1 MISLKNLSQAFRQAG
16 RNVGILTEILN
27 YSTKTKDGF
36 VEYIILYSDLQV
48 DTKTIMDKINITLY
62 INGDKYSIAVE
73 PWRTLAE
80 VLREDLNL
88 IGTKIGCETG
98 DCGAC
103 TVLINGQSVTSCLIL
118 AVESDGKE
126 ITTIEGLSTKGD
138 VLHPI
143 QEAFVEQ
150 GAIQCGY
157 CTPGMI
163 LSAKY
168 LLDKDPEP
176 SETQIRQALSGNLC
190 RCTGYNRIVKAVMAA
205 SKKMK
210 LESRESD

>member
-1 MISLKNLSQAFRQAG
+1 M
-16 RNVGILTEILN
+16 V
-27 YSTKTKDGF
+27 
-36 VEYIILYSDLQV
+36 
-48 DTKTIMDKINITLY
+48 KINITLY
-62 INGDKYSIAVE
+62 VNGDKYHIAVE
-73 PWRTLAE
+73 PWRTLSQ

-103 TVLINGQSVTSCLIL
+103 TVLINGKSVTSCLSL

-126 ITTIEGLSTKGD
+126 ITTIEGLSPQGD
-138 VLHPI
+138 ILDPI
-143 QEAFVEQ
+143 QKAFVEQ

-168 LLDKDPEP
+168 LLDRNPEP
-176 SETQIRQALSGNLC
+176 TELEIRQALSGNLC
-190 RCTGYNRIVKAVMAA
+190 RCTGYNRIVKAVLAA
-205 SKKMK
+205 SKKIK
-210 LESRESD
+210 FESGESD

>member
-1 MISLKNLSQAFRQAG
+1 VKA
-16 RNVGILTEILN
+16 
-27 YSTKTKDGF
+27 
-36 VEYIILYSDLQV
+36 
-48 DTKTIMDKINITLY
+48 NITLY
-62 INGDKYSIAVE
+62 INGDTYTVAVE

-103 TVLINGQSVTSCLIL
+103 TVLINGKSVTSCLSL

-126 ITTIEGLSTKGD
+126 ITTIEGMSTGAD
-138 VLHPI
+138 MHPI

-168 LLDKDPEP
+168 LLDKNPEP
-176 SETQIRQALSGNLC
+176 TELQIRQALSGNLC
-190 RCTGYNRIVKAVMAA
+190 RCTGYNRIVKAVIAA
-205 SKKMK
+205 GEKIK
-210 LESRESD
+210 LKSRESD

>member
-1 MISLKNLSQAFRQAG
+1 MAK
-16 RNVGILTEILN
+16 V
-27 YSTKTKDGF
+27 
-36 VEYIILYSDLQV
+36 
-48 DTKTIMDKINITLY
+48 NITLH
-62 INGDKYSIAVE
+62 INGDTYSIAVE

-88 IGTKIGCETG
+88 IGTKIGCGTG

-103 TVLINGQSVTSCLIL
+103 TVLINGKSVTSCMSL
-118 AVESDGKE
+118 AIESDGKE

-138 VLHPI
+138 PCGTLHPI
-143 QEAFVEQ
+143 QEAFVQE

-168 LLDKDPEP
+168 LLDRNPEP
-176 SETQIRQALSGNLC
+176 TELEIRQALSGNLC
-190 RCTGYNRIVKAVMAA
+190 RCTGYNRIVKAIMAA
-205 SKKMK
+205 SKKINQQNP
-210 LESRESD
+210 ESD

>member
-1 MISLKNLSQAFRQAG
+1 MA
-16 RNVGILTEILN
+16 
-27 YSTKTKDGF
+27 
-36 VEYIILYSDLQV
+36 
-48 DTKTIMDKINITLY
+48 KINITLH
-62 INGDKYSIAVE
+62 INGDTYPIAVE

-88 IGTKIGCETG
+88 IGTKIGCGTG

-103 TVLINGQSVTSCLIL
+103 TVLINGKSVTSCLSL
-118 AVESDGKE
+118 AIESDGKE
-126 ITTIEGLSTKGD
+126 ITTIEGLSTIAAERTRDERRGTISGT
-138 VLHPI
+138 LHPI
-143 QEAFVEQ
+143 QEAFIEH

-168 LLDKDPEP
+168 LLDRNPEP
-176 SETQIRQALSGNLC
+176 TELEVRQALSGNLC

-205 SKKMK
+205 SKKIK
-210 LESRESD
+210 QQNSGDRK

>member
-1 MISLKNLSQAFRQAG
+1 MVK
-16 RNVGILTEILN
+16 V
-27 YSTKTKDGF
+27 
-36 VEYIILYSDLQV
+36 
-48 DTKTIMDKINITLY
+48 NITLY
-62 INGDKYSIAVE
+62 INGDKYSVAVE

-103 TVLINGQSVTSCLIL
+103 TVLIDGKSVTSCLSL

-126 ITTIEGLSTKGD
+126 ITTIEGLSNGASM
-138 VLHPI
+138 HPI
-143 QEAFVEQ
+143 QEAFVEH

-163 LSAKY
+163 LSAKH
-168 LLDKDPEP
+168 LLDKNPEP
-176 SETQIRQALSGNLC
+176 TELQIRQALSGNLC
-190 RCTGYNRIVKAVMAA
+190 RCTGYNRIIKAVTAA
-205 SKKMK
+205 SEKIKRK
-210 LESRESD
+210 SRESD

>member
-1 MISLKNLSQAFRQAG
+1 LRQAG
-16 RNVGILTEILN
+16 CNVGILTEILN

-36 VEYIILYSDLQV
+36 VEYMILYSDLQV
-48 DTKTIMDKINITLY
+48 DIKTVMDKINITLY

-103 TVLINGQSVTSCLIL
+103 TVLINGQSVTSCLTL

-168 LLDKDPEP
+168 LLDKNPEP
-176 SETQIRQALSGNLC
+176 TESQIRQALSGNLC

-210 LESRESD
+210 LEPRPSRASVSNEESD

>member
-1 MISLKNLSQAFRQAG
+1 MVK
-16 RNVGILTEILN
+16 V
-27 YSTKTKDGF
+27 
-36 VEYIILYSDLQV
+36 
-48 DTKTIMDKINITLY
+48 NITLH

-73 PWRTLAE
+73 PWRTLSE
-80 VLREDLNL
+80 VLREDLNM

-103 TVLINGQSVTSCLIL
+103 TVLINGQSVTSCLSL

-126 ITTIEGLSTKGD
+126 ITTIEGLSTQGD
-138 VLHPI
+138 TLHPI

-168 LLDKDPEP
+168 LLDRNPEP
-176 SETQIRQALSGNLC
+176 TESQIRQALSGNLC
-190 RCTGYNRIVKAVMAA
+190 RCTGYNLIVKAVMAA
-205 SKKMK
+205 SKKIK
-210 LESRESD
+210 IKSDPSRASLRSEHSGSKTGSNEESG

>member
-1 MISLKNLSQAFRQAG
+1 MK
-16 RNVGILTEILN
+16 V
-27 YSTKTKDGF
+27 
-36 VEYIILYSDLQV
+36 
-48 DTKTIMDKINITLY
+48 NITLY
-62 INGDKYSIAVE
+62 INGDKYTIAVE

-103 TVLINGQSVTSCLIL
+103 TVLINGKSVTSCLSL

-126 ITTIEGLSTKGD
+126 ITTIEGLSTGAD
-138 VLHPI
+138 LHPI

-168 LLDKDPEP
+168 LLDKNPNPTEL
-176 SETQIRQALSGNLC
+176 QIRQALSGNLC
-190 RCTGYNRIVKAVMAA
+190 RCTGYNRIVKAVIAA
-205 SKKMK
+205 SEK
-210 LESRESD
+210 LKRKSGASD

>member
-1 MISLKNLSQAFRQAG
+1 MK
-16 RNVGILTEILN
+16 V
-27 YSTKTKDGF
+27 
-36 VEYIILYSDLQV
+36 
-48 DTKTIMDKINITLY
+48 NITLY
-62 INGDKYSIAVE
+62 INGDKYTVAVE

-103 TVLINGQSVTSCLIL
+103 TVLINGKSVTSCLSL

-126 ITTIEGLSTKGD
+126 ITTIEGLSTGAD
-138 VLHPI
+138 LHPI

-163 LSAKY
+163 LSAKH
-168 LLDKDPEP
+168 LLDKNPEP
-176 SETQIRQALSGNLC
+176 TELQIRQSLSGNLC
-190 RCTGYNRIVKAVMAA
+190 RCTGYNRIIKAVTAA
-205 SKKMK
+205 SKKIK
-210 LESRESD
+210 IKSRESD

>member
-1 MISLKNLSQAFRQAG
+1 MAK
-16 RNVGILTEILN
+16 V
-27 YSTKTKDGF
+27 
-36 VEYIILYSDLQV
+36 
-48 DTKTIMDKINITLY
+48 NITLY
-62 INGDKYSIAVE
+62 INGDTYHIAVE

-103 TVLINGQSVTSCLIL
+103 TVLINGQSVTSCLSL

-126 ITTIEGLSTKGD
+126 ITTIEGLSSSAKNGSGG
-138 VLHPI
+138 HPI

-168 LLDKDPEP
+168 LLDRNPEP
-176 SETQIRQALSGNLC
+176 TETQIRQALSGNLC
-190 RCTGYNRIVKAVMAA
+190 RCTGYNSIVKAVIAA
-205 SKKMK
+205 SKKIK
-210 LESRESD
+210 LKRPRLD

>member
-1 MISLKNLSQAFRQAG
+1 MAK
-16 RNVGILTEILN
+16 V
-27 YSTKTKDGF
+27 
-36 VEYIILYSDLQV
+36 
-48 DTKTIMDKINITLY
+48 NITLHV
-62 INGDKYSIAVE
+62 NGDKYHLAVE
-73 PWRTLAE
+73 PWRTLSE

-103 TVLINGQSVTSCLIL
+103 TVLINGKSVTSCLSL
-118 AVESDGKE
+118 AIESDGKE
-126 ITTIEGLSTKGD
+126 ITTIEGLSTQGD
-138 VLHPI
+138 TLHPI

-168 LLDKDPEP
+168 LLDQNPEP
-176 SETQIRQALSGNLC
+176 TELQVRQALSGNLC
-190 RCTGYNRIVKAVMAA
+190 RCTGYYLIVKAVMAA
-205 SKKMK
+205 SKKIK
-210 LESRESD
+210 LQPEESD

>member
-1 MISLKNLSQAFRQAG
+1 M
-16 RNVGILTEILN
+16 V
-27 YSTKTKDGF
+27 
-36 VEYIILYSDLQV
+36 
-48 DTKTIMDKINITLY
+48 KINITLHV
-62 INGDKYSIAVE
+62 NGDKYPVAVE

-88 IGTKIGCETG
+88 IGTKIGCQTG

-103 TVLINGQSVTSCLIL
+103 TVLINGKSVTSCLSL
-118 AVESDGKE
+118 AIESDGKE
-126 ITTIEGLSTKGD
+126 ITTIEGLSTGGT
-138 VLHPI
+138 LHPI

-168 LLDKDPEP
+168 LLDNNPEP
-176 SETQIRQALSGNLC
+176 TESQIRLALSGNLC
-190 RCTGYNRIVKAVMAA
+190 RCTGYNHIVKAVIAA
-205 SKKMK
+205 SEKNK
-210 LESRESD
+210 LKSRESD

>member
-1 MISLKNLSQAFRQAG
+1 VK
-16 RNVGILTEILN
+16 V
-27 YSTKTKDGF
+27 
-36 VEYIILYSDLQV
+36 
-48 DTKTIMDKINITLY
+48 NITLH
-62 INGDKYSIAVE
+62 INGDKYAIAVE

-103 TVLINGQSVTSCLIL
+103 TVLINGKSVTSCLSL

-126 ITTIEGLSTKGD
+126 ITTIEGLSAGAD
-138 VLHPI
+138 LHPI

-168 LLDKDPEP
+168 LLDKNPEP
-176 SETQIRQALSGNLC
+176 TELQIRQALSGNLC
-190 RCTGYNRIVKAVMAA
+190 RCTGYNRIVKAVIAA
-205 SKKMK
+205 SEKIK
-210 LESRESD
+210 LQSGESD

>member
-1 MISLKNLSQAFRQAG
+1 MK
-16 RNVGILTEILN
+16 V
-27 YSTKTKDGF
+27 
-36 VEYIILYSDLQV
+36 
-48 DTKTIMDKINITLY
+48 NITLY
-62 INGDKYSIAVE
+62 INGDKYTIAVE

-103 TVLINGQSVTSCLIL
+103 TVLINGKSVTSCMSL

-126 ITTIEGLSTKGD
+126 ITTIEGLSTGAD
-138 VLHPI
+138 MHPI

-168 LLDKDPEP
+168 LLDKNPNPTEL
-176 SETQIRQALSGNLC
+176 QIRQALSGNLC
-190 RCTGYNRIVKAVMAA
+190 RCTGYNRIVKAVIAA
-205 SKKMK
+205 SEK
-210 LESRESD
+210 LKRKSGASD

>member
-1 MISLKNLSQAFRQAG
+1 MVK
-16 RNVGILTEILN
+16 V
-27 YSTKTKDGF
+27 
-36 VEYIILYSDLQV
+36 
-48 DTKTIMDKINITLY
+48 NITLY
-62 INGDKYSIAVE
+62 VNGDRYSIAVE
-73 PWRTLAE
+73 PRRTLAE

-103 TVLINGQSVTSCLIL
+103 TVLINGQSVTSCLSL

-126 ITTIEGLSTKGD
+126 IITIEGLSTQGD
-138 VLHPI
+138 TLHPI

-168 LLDKDPEP
+168 LLDQNPEP
-176 SETQIRQALSGNLC
+176 TESQIRRALSGNLC
-190 RCTGYNRIVKAVMAA
+190 RCTGYKRIVKAVMAA
-205 SKKMK
+205 SEKIK
-210 LESRESD
+210 LKSKESV

>member
-1 MISLKNLSQAFRQAG
+1 MKA
-16 RNVGILTEILN
+16 
-27 YSTKTKDGF
+27 
-36 VEYIILYSDLQV
+36 
-48 DTKTIMDKINITLY
+48 NITLY
-62 INGDKYSIAVE
+62 INGDKYTIAVE

-103 TVLINGQSVTSCLIL
+103 TVLINGKSVTSCLSL

-126 ITTIEGLSTKGD
+126 ITTIEGLSTGAD
-138 VLHPI
+138 LHPI

-163 LSAKY
+163 LSAKH
-168 LLDKDPEP
+168 LLDKNPEP
-176 SETQIRQALSGNLC
+176 TELQIRQSLSGNLC
-190 RCTGYNRIVKAVMAA
+190 RCTGYNRIIKAVTAA
-205 SKKMK
+205 SKKIK
-210 LESRESD
+210 IKSRESD

>member
-1 MISLKNLSQAFRQAG
+1 MAK
-16 RNVGILTEILN
+16 V
-27 YSTKTKDGF
+27 
-36 VEYIILYSDLQV
+36 
-48 DTKTIMDKINITLY
+48 NITLH
-62 INGDKYSIAVE
+62 INGDKYSLAVE
-73 PWRTLAE
+73 PWRTLSD

-88 IGTKIGCETG
+88 IGTKIGCGTG

-103 TVLINGQSVTSCLIL
+103 TVLINGQSVTACLSL
-118 AVESDGKE
+118 AIESDGKE
-126 ITTIEGLSTKGD
+126 ITTIEGLSTNGD
-138 VLHPI
+138 TLHPI

-168 LLDKDPEP
+168 LLDRNPEP
-176 SETQIRQALSGNLC
+176 TESQIRQALSGNLC
-190 RCTGYNRIVKAVMAA
+190 RCTGYNLIVKAVMAA

-210 LESRESD
+210 LESEESD

>member
-1 MISLKNLSQAFRQAG
+1 MA
-16 RNVGILTEILN
+16 
-27 YSTKTKDGF
+27 
-36 VEYIILYSDLQV
+36 
-48 DTKTIMDKINITLY
+48 KINITLY
-62 INGDKYSIAVE
+62 INGDRYSIAVE
-73 PWRTLAE
+73 PWRTLSE

-103 TVLINGQSVTSCLIL
+103 TVLINGKSVTSCLSL

-138 VLHPI
+138 TLHPI
-143 QEAFVEQ
+143 QEAFIEH

-168 LLDKDPEP
+168 LLDQNPEP
-176 SETQIRQALSGNLC
+176 TESQIRQALSGNLC
-190 RCTGYNRIVKAVMAA
+190 RCTGYNLIVKAIMAA
-205 SKKMK
+205 GKKMK
-210 LESRESD
+210 LESGPSRASGSNEESD